1 MAKFYMFLRNGAL
14 SLAFLVGGYVAT
26 NAQDP
31 VCGNVIENFD
41 NTSGSMAGF
50 TGDLMLATSGTDGYL
65 MKDRIL
71 ASAVY
76 SVTTPTYVL
85 PNNASTVTY
94 GFTLDGSQNVAR
106 VEVKVMFRST
116 LNGEI
121 VTVFL
126 AQFVPSYD
134 PTTTAA
140 EVCRAVSLGDLP
152 GFPMGGQYR
161 LRFELT
167 SNTGAGVVG
176 ETITFDDF
184 RTNGTFSQAPLPVTF
199 IGFEAKKVN
208 TSVLLTWKIA
218 GEENVDRYEV
228 ERSDD
233 GRSFTRIGQIQ
244 SHGKDTYT
252 FSDDAPL
259 TSAYYRIK
267 NVDNDGS
274 FKYSTIARIAGGKSS
289 IVLRAFPQPVAN
301 LLTLQHPA
309 IEGKTMVSI
318 ANAEGRIVKS
328 VQPAT
333 GSMQTYVDM
342 SSLGKG
348 MYFIRI
354 SQENGSTETLKVLKQ

>member
-1 MAKFYMFLRNGAL
+1 MVKLYSAL
-14 SLAFLVGGYVAT
+14 KSSMLFTSLILGG
-26 NAQDP
+26 NALFAQAP
-31 VCGNVIENFD
+31 ICGPVIENFD
-41 NTSGSMAGF
+41 NTSGSTAGF
-50 TGDLMLATSGTDGYL
+50 TGNLTLANSGADGYL
-65 MKDRIL
+65 QKDRVI
-71 ASAVY
+71 ASVVY
-76 SVTTPTYVL
+76 IVNTPTYQL
-85 PNNASTVTY
+85 PANASFIGY
-94 GFTLDGSQNVAR
+94 GFALNGTQRVAR
-106 VEVKVMFRST
+106 VEAKISYRST

-121 VTVFL
+121 VTVFI
-126 AQFVPSYD
+126 AQFVPSYN
-134 PTTTAA
+134 PGSSTA
-140 EVCRAVSLGDLP
+140 EICRAVSTSDLP
-152 GFPMGGQYR
+152 GFPAGGQYR
-161 LRFELT
+161 LHFELT
-167 SNTGAGVVG
+167 PNTGGGVVG

-184 RTNGTFSQAPLPVTF
+184 RTNGPLSQAPLPVSF
-199 IGFEAKKVN
+199 IGFDAKKVN

-218 GEENVDRYEV
+218 DELNVNRYEV
-228 ERSDD
+228 ERSED
-233 GRSFTRIGQIQ
+233 GRSFTRIGQIG

-318 ANAEGRIVKS
+318 ANAEGRTVKS

-354 SQENGSTETLKVLKQ
+354 SQENGSTETLKILKQ